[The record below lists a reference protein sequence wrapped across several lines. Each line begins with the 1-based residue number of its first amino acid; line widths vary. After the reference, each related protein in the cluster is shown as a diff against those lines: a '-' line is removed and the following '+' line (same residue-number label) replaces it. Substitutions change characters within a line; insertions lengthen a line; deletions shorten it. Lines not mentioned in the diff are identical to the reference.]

1 MLTATYSLVAI
12 AAEQDKTRAMLSR
25 LQQYI
30 QNTWKGLQ
38 SIDFSFLETAF
49 GKLVQFDKCFR
60 TRKLELYLIPAL
72 RNASRE
78 AESLVAE
85 LDALSAKGAN
95 ILRSLGEQLA
105 EAFEMSAV
113 KINQVCHAMES
124 YCGCM
129 LVRLEREERELIPLA
144 RRLFSIED
152 WFTIAAQFLSDD
164 GDSDARGA
172 RAAGQHSV
180 RMQRRP
186 TVSVRS

>member
-1 MLTATYSLVAI
+1 MLTATYSIVAI

-30 QNTWKGLQ
+30 QTTWRGLQ
-38 SIDFSFLETAF
+38 NIDFSFLETAF
-49 GKLVQFDKCFR
+49 GKMMQFDNFFGA
-60 TRKLELYLIPAL
+60 RKLERYLVPAL
-72 RNASRE
+72 RHAGRE

-85 LDALSAKGAN
+85 LDTLRTKGAS
-95 ILRSLGEQLA
+95 ILRSIGEQLA
-105 EAFEMSAV
+105 EAFEMSSL
-113 KINQVCHAMES
+113 KINQICHAMES

-164 GDSDARGA
+164 GDGDSHGA
-172 RAAGQHSV
+172 KGEQQRSFRTV
-180 RMQRRP
+180 R
-186 TVSVRS
+186 RSSIFMRS